1 MTLIALLIGLIIER
15 LATQIF
21 HWRRMRWLD
30 RIIDKG
36 FSLSARVANWP
47 ALIPVIVLIVALALP
62 VAAVTIVLVDRLFG
76 FPHLILAV
84 VVLFFS
90 LGPNDIG
97 EEVNEYCSAL
107 EDGDDERIDQT
118 ARALVENA
126 LPDDPLERIRCVEEA
141 VCIQAN
147 NRLFAVIF
155 WFVLLGPLGPLGA
168 WAYRVT
174 DLVRRRAVFQTGR
187 DESGASLMEPL
198 RDAAVAV
205 HGWLAWIPARLTA
218 IGYAVAGHFDAALA
232 AWRTG
237 SDAPVG
243 TTSENSERLLA
254 RVGAWGTWRDR
265 GQAAGI
271 QVAADMGRYHR
282 GDDLVRLDR
291 VRRAPLTFLIATL
304 PTFFACDNSG
314 TPETPA
320 DAAHS
325 SRIVSLAPNLAE
337 LVFAAGAGDTL
348 VGVSAYSDYPPTV
361 EALPL
366 VGDAFTIDQERLAM
380 LRPDLLLAW
389 QSGTPA
395 HVVDEL
401 RQAGYE
407 VEVLRTRSLDDIAA
421 ALVRIGTLAGTQQK
435 AREVATEFSAA
446 LQELGDAYADAEPIR
461 VFYQVSSRPLYTVG
475 HEHFASELIALCGG
489 RNVFADLDEL
499 APAID
504 VEAVIDRNPE
514 VMLAGDDAG
523 SSAFAEWDRW
533 PAIAAN
539 RYGNRYLLPGDELSR
554 PTTRVLVA
562 GEAICE
568 ALQSARAK
576 RRDSETRSDS

>member
-254 RVGAWGTWRDR
+254 RVGR